1 MLREEIVLINDEN
14 INEFYI
20 EVNVVQIFF
29 EIVKVL

>member
-1 MLREEIVLINDEN
+1 MLREENVLINDEN